1 MAHRP
6 IIRAIQ
12 GPAAGESNRPMGV
25 LRNFESRLERGI
37 EGFFKA
43 AFRSG
48 LQPIELAKRILRE
61 MEANK
66 TVGVREV
73 WVPNR
78 YTLVVSEEDRERF
91 KGAEGALIRE
101 LENVVTDGSRENGW
115 GLVARPEVVFET
127 DENLKRGDL
136 MVQAELTEATGPPR
150 ADERQA
156 APAGGV
162 GAVLVLAGDG
172 QQWSLERDRSVIG
185 RLSGSEV
192 EIHDPGASR
201 RHAEIRRE
209 GEDYVV
215 VDLGSTN
222 GTLVND
228 TPVSQATLEDGDRIT
243 IGRTVLEF
251 RRK

>member
-1 MAHRP
+1 
-6 IIRAIQ
+6 
-12 GPAAGESNRPMGV
+12 MGV

-66 TVGVREV
+66 TVSVREV

-78 YTLVVSEEDRERF
+78 YVLAVSSEDRDRF
-91 KGAEGALIRE
+91 SGAEGALVRE
-101 LENVVTDGSRENGW
+101 LETVVTEGARENGW
-115 GLVARPEVVFET
+115 GLVARPEVVLET
-127 DENLKRGDL
+127 DEGLKRGDL
-136 MVQAELTEATGPPR
+136 RVHAELTEAPGPPTHVR
-150 ADERQA
+150 IPDAS
-156 APAGGV
+156 
-162 GAVLVLAGDG
+162 GARLILGDDG
-172 QQWSLERDRSVIG
+172 REWSLDRDRSVIG
-185 RLSGSEV
+185 RLSGSEIEV
-192 EIHDPGASR
+192 DDPGASR
-201 RHAEIRRE
+201 RHAEIRRHGDE
-209 GEDYVV
+209 YVV

-228 TPVSQATLEDGDRIT
+228 SPVSEATLEDGDRIT

-251 RRK
+251 RRR

>member
-1 MAHRP
+1 
-6 IIRAIQ
+6 
-12 GPAAGESNRPMGV
+12 MGV

-101 LENVVTDGSRENGW
+101 LENVVTDGARENGW

-127 DENLKRGDL
+127 DGNLKRGDL
-136 MVQAELTEATGPPR
+136 LVQGELTEATGPPR
-150 ADERQA
+150 TDERQA
-156 APAGGV
+156 APARGV
-162 GAVLVLAGDG
+162 GAVLILAGDG
-172 QQWSLERDRSVIG
+172 QQWSLDRERSVIG

-192 EIHDPGASR
+192 EIQDPGASR

-228 TPVSQATLEDGDRIT
+228 TPVSHATLEDGDRIT

-251 RRK
+251 RRT

>member
-1 MAHRP
+1 
-6 IIRAIQ
+6 
-12 GPAAGESNRPMGV
+12 MGV

-78 YTLVVSEEDRERF
+78 YVLRVSQEDRDRF
-91 KGAEGALIRE
+91 TGAEGALVRE
-101 LENVVTDGSRENGW
+101 LENVVTEGARENGW

-127 DENLKRGDL
+127 DEGLKRGDL
-136 MVQAELTEATGPPR
+136 VVQSELTEATGPATSRSVQVPDASGAR
-150 ADERQA
+150 LILAD
-156 APAGGV
+156 
-162 GAVLVLAGDG
+162 DG
-172 QQWSLERDRSVIG
+172 REWALDRDRSVIG
-185 RLSGSEV
+185 RLAGSEI
-192 EIHDPGASR
+192 EIDDPGASR
-201 RHAEIRRE
+201 RHAEVRRQG
-209 GEDYVV
+209 GEFVV

-228 TPVSQATLEDGDRIT
+228 
-243 IGRTVLEF
+243 
-251 RRK
+251 